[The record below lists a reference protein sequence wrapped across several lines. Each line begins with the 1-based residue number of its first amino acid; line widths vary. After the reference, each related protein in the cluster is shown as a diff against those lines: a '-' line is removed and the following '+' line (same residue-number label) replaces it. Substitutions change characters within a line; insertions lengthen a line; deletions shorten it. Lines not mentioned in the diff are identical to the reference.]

1 MRNRKIRTAALI
13 WGGKNALCERAR
25 TGHQRGKCL
34 LWGLVVDDGAFLEV
48 EGFMV
53 LIDDALSPV
62 AVIVK

>member
-25 TGHQRGKCL
+25 TGHYQRKCL